1 LLEISAGESVS
12 PERAFGQVLQRHRTL
27 RGLSQE
33 RLAAASSLDRTFI
46 SLLERGR
53 RQPSLA
59 TLISLASALGT
70 TASHLLQEVE
80 AVLKEVTP
88 PSSTE

>member
-1 LLEISAGESVS
+1 M
-12 PERAFGQVLQRHRTL
+12 L

-53 RQPSLA
+53 RQPSLS
-59 TLISLASALGT
+59 TLVSLASALQT
-70 TASHLLQEVE
+70 RASVLIQEVE
-80 AVLKEVTP
+80 TILEEDRRSEAQ
-88 PSSTE
+88 

>member
-1 LLEISAGESVS
+1 VS
-12 PERAFGQVLQRHRTL
+12 PERAFGQVLQRHRTV

-53 RQPSLA
+53 RQPSLS
-59 TLISLASALGT
+59 TLVSLAAALET
-70 TASHLLQEVE
+70 RASRLVQEVE
-80 AVLKEVTP
+80 EILAAAGAP
-88 PSSTE
+88 